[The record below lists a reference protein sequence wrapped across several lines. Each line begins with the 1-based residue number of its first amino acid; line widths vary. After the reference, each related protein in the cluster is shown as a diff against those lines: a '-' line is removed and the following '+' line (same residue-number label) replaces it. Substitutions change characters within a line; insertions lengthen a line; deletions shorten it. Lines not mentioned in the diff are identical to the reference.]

1 MEFARQTKPAGGGVI
16 QIRNTHLPAFLR
28 RRRPGTRPERPLLQS
43 RPLLGYVGKRF
54 FGFIGAVEFPLLSL
68 QENYMAD
75 LFRLSACE
83 AAARIREGKLT
94 SEALVRT
101 CLERIDA
108 RETQVKAWVHLDRDF
123 ALAQAR
129 ECDRSA
135 SRGPIHGVPFA
146 AKDIMDT
153 ADLPTEYGSPI
164 YKGNRP
170 AADAACVA
178 LSRAAGGVLLGK
190 TVTTEFASR
199 FPWGKTTNPHNPQH
213 TPGGSSSGSAA
224 AVADFMVPLGF
235 GTQTVG
241 SVIRPAA
248 FCGCVGYK
256 PSFGE
261 VSTQGVKQN
270 TASFDTVG
278 LFARAVEDLALFR
291 AAVTGFAAKPLA
303 AVPVNALKIGVCRT
317 MFWDRAEEYTK
328 TLLEE
333 AAGALAKA
341 GAKVFDFA
349 LGKPFEHFEAMG
361 RRINDYEFSRGL
373 TWERRHHW
381 NLLSEFQRDKLTGW
395 LSVSYDQYREA
406 EAALEQC
413 RKDFAGA
420 IEDIDLLL
428 TPSAPGEAPAGLS
441 STGDTSFN
449 ILSTWTYAPC
459 VTLPVFSGPS
469 GLPVGIQLIGHRN
482 QDHRLLEGAEA
493 VYRVFSKST

>member
-1 MEFARQTKPAGGGVI
+1 
-16 QIRNTHLPAFLR
+16 
-28 RRRPGTRPERPLLQS
+28 
-43 RPLLGYVGKRF
+43 
-54 FGFIGAVEFPLLSL
+54 
-68 QENYMAD
+68 MAD
-75 LFRLSACE
+75 LYRLSASE
-83 AAARIREGKLT
+83 AAAGIHEGKLT
-94 SEALVRT
+94 SEALVRS

-108 RETQVKAWVHLDRDF
+108 RESQVKAWVHLDRDF

-129 ECDRSA
+129 ECDRTA
-135 SRGPIHGVPFA
+135 SRGPLHGVPFA

-153 ADLPTEYGSPI
+153 AELPTEYGSPI
-164 YKGNRP
+164 YQGNRP
-170 AADAACVA
+170 KADAACVA

-224 AVADFMVPLGF
+224 AVGDFMVPLAF

-248 FCGCVGYK
+248 FCGCIGYK

-291 AAVTGFAAKPLA
+291 AALTGFAAKPLA
-303 AVPVNALKIGVCRT
+303 AVPMNRFKIGFCRT

-328 TLLEE
+328 KFLEDT
-333 AAGALAKA
+333 ASALAQA
-341 GAKVFDFA
+341 GAKVSDVD

-361 RRINDYEFSRGL
+361 RRINDYEFSRSL
-373 TWERRHHW
+373 TWERAHHW
-381 NLLSEFQRDKLTGW
+381 DLLSEFQRDKLTAW
-395 LSVSYDQYREA
+395 LNVSYEQYREA
-406 EAALEQC
+406 EAVLNRC
-413 RKDFAGA
+413 REHLADAMK
-420 IEDIDLLL
+420 DIDLLL
-428 TPSAPGEAPAGLS
+428 TPSAPGEAPAGLT

-449 ILSTWTYAPC
+449 ILSTWTYTPC
-459 VTLPVFSGPS
+459 ITLPVFTGPS

-482 QDHRLLEGAEA
+482 QDHRLLEGAQA
-493 VYRVFSKST
+493 VHRVVSRST

>member
-1 MEFARQTKPAGGGVI
+1 
-16 QIRNTHLPAFLR
+16 
-28 RRRPGTRPERPLLQS
+28 
-43 RPLLGYVGKRF
+43 
-54 FGFIGAVEFPLLSL
+54 
-68 QENYMAD
+68 MAE
-75 LFRLSACE
+75 LFRLSASE
-83 AAARIREGKLT
+83 AAAQIREGKLT
-94 SEALVRT
+94 SEALVRS

-108 RETQVKAWVHLDRDF
+108 REPQVKAWVHLDRDF

-135 SRGPIHGVPFA
+135 SRGPIHGIPFA

-199 FPWGKTTNPHNPQH
+199 FPWGKTTNPHNAQH

-224 AVADFMVPLGF
+224 VVGDFMAPLAF

-248 FCGCVGYK
+248 FCGCIGYK
-256 PSFGE
+256 PSYGE

-291 AAVTGFAAKPLA
+291 AAVTGFAPKPLA
-303 AVPVNALKIGVCRT
+303 AIPVKDLKIGLCRT
-317 MFWDRAEEYTK
+317 MFWERAEAYTK
-328 TLLEE
+328 TFLEE
-333 AAGALAKA
+333 AACTLAKA
-341 GAKVFDFA
+341 GAKVADFD
-349 LGKPFEHFEAMG
+349 LGKPFEHFEATG

-373 TWERRHHW
+373 TWERTHHW
-381 NLLSEFQRDKLTGW
+381 KLLSEFQRDKLAAW
-395 LSVSYDQYREA
+395 LNISYEQYREA
-406 EAALEQC
+406 EAALAEC
-413 RKDFAGA
+413 RRDLADAMK
-420 IEDIDLLL
+420 EIDLLL
-428 TPSAPGEAPAGLS
+428 TPSALGEAPAGLG

-449 ILSTWTYAPC
+449 ILATWTYTPC
-459 VTLPVFSGPS
+459 VTLPVFTGPS

-482 QDHRLLEGAEA
+482 QDHRLLEAAQA
-493 VYRVFSKST
+493 VYRLFSRGDK

>member
-1 MEFARQTKPAGGGVI
+1 
-16 QIRNTHLPAFLR
+16 
-28 RRRPGTRPERPLLQS
+28 
-43 RPLLGYVGKRF
+43 
-54 FGFIGAVEFPLLSL
+54 
-68 QENYMAD
+68 MAD
-75 LFRLSACE
+75 LFRLSASE
-83 AAARIREGKLT
+83 AAACIREGKLT
-94 SEALVRT
+94 SEELVRS

-108 RETQVKAWVHLDRDF
+108 RESQVKAWVHLDRDF
-123 ALAQAR
+123 ALTQAR
-129 ECDRSA
+129 ECDKSA
-135 SRGPIHGVPFA
+135 SRGPLHGIPFA

-170 AADAACVA
+170 KADAACVA

-199 FPWGKTTNPHNPQH
+199 VPLGNTTNPHNPQH

-224 AVADFMVPLGF
+224 AVGDSMVPLAF

-256 PSFGE
+256 PSYGE

-291 AAVTGFAAKPLA
+291 AALTGFAVKPLA
-303 AVPVNALKIGVCRT
+303 AIPVNQLKIGFCRT
-317 MFWDRAEEYTK
+317 MFWDRAEDYTK

-333 AAGALAKA
+333 AASALAKA
-341 GAKVFDFA
+341 GAKVADFD
-349 LGKPFEHFEAMG
+349 LGEPFKNFETIG
-361 RRINDYEFSRGL
+361 RRINDYEFCRAL
-373 TWERRHHW
+373 AWERHHHW
-381 NLLSEFQRDKLTGW
+381 NLLSKFQRDKLTGW
-395 LSVSYDQYREA
+395 LNVSYEQYREA
-406 EAALEQC
+406 EAVLGRC
-413 RKDFAGA
+413 RGHLADAMKDL
-420 IEDIDLLL
+420 DLLL
-428 TPSAPGEAPAGLS
+428 TPSAPGEAPVGLA

-449 ILSTWTYAPC
+449 ILSTWTYTPC
-459 VTLPVFSGPS
+459 VTLPVFTGPS

-482 QDHRLLEGAEA
+482 QDHRLLEGAQA
-493 VYRVFSKST
+493 VNRVFARST

>member
-1 MEFARQTKPAGGGVI
+1 
-16 QIRNTHLPAFLR
+16 
-28 RRRPGTRPERPLLQS
+28 
-43 RPLLGYVGKRF
+43 
-54 FGFIGAVEFPLLSL
+54 
-68 QENYMAD
+68 MAD
-75 LFRLSACE
+75 LFRLSASE
-83 AAARIREGKLT
+83 AAARIRDGKLT
-94 SEALVRT
+94 SEAFVRS

-108 RETQVKAWVHLDRDF
+108 REPQVKAWVHLDRDF

-135 SRGPIHGVPFA
+135 SRGPLHGVPFA

-170 AADAACVA
+170 KADAACVA

-199 FPWGKTTNPHNPQH
+199 FPWGKTTNPHNPAH

-224 AVADFMVPLGF
+224 AVGDFMVPLAF

-291 AAVTGFAAKPLA
+291 AALTGFAAKSIA
-303 AVPVNALKIGVCRT
+303 SVPVNQLKIGFCRT
-317 MFWDRAEEYTK
+317 MFWERAENYTK
-328 TLLEE
+328 TFLEE
-333 AAGALAKA
+333 AASTLAEA
-341 GAKVFDFA
+341 GAKVADFD
-349 LGKPFEHFEAMG
+349 LGRPFEQFETFG

-373 TWERRHHW
+373 TWERSHHA
-381 NLLSEFQRDKLTGW
+381 NLLSEFQRDKLAGW
-395 LSVSYDQYREA
+395 LKVSYGQYREA
-406 EAALEQC
+406 ETLLEQC
-413 RKDFAGA
+413 RRHLADAMKDL
-420 IEDIDLLL
+420 DLLL
-428 TPSAPGEAPAGLS
+428 TPSAPGEAPVGLS

-449 ILSTWTYAPC
+449 ILSTWTYTPC
-459 VTLPVFSGPS
+459 VTLPVFTGPT

-482 QDHRLLEGAEA
+482 QDHRMLEAAQA
-493 VYRVFSKST
+493 VYRLFSK